1 MFLKVAFSMG
11 ILFDLNNS
19 NNVSTEFNRS
29 IALTHNDIHNS
40 KTKLNPNVIIVNYE
54 GKIDELNSIVDKTS
68 TDANLVFIRVPSS
81 ESSISLVK
89 SFDFEKINGIL
100 VDSEYLVDSKDLDI
114 AITISEIDRYLR
126 SVVYNNEPLRNK
138 INLLASSKRNR
149 GAYDVFKL
157 IGLGADAVGL
167 SESALI
173 SIGYDSVKK
182 FNTEKAHEKLEY
194 FVLGLQKELRLL
206 AGAAGFNS
214 ISSTLTGNREL
225 LRSVDLDPS
234 IRIRLNVKPGGAP

>member
-1 MFLKVAFSMG
+1 NVCDFLKIDGAQVTRPSIDPYREPIETSCYLGNGKVRLSLPIFFGSISESDSIRDMFLKVAFSMG

-19 NNVSTEFNRS
+19 NNVNAEFNRS

-54 GKIDELNSIVDKTS
+54 GNMDELNSIVDKLS
-68 TDANLVFIRVPSS
+68 TDNNLIFIRVPSS

-100 VDSEYLVDSKDLDI
+100 VDSEHLVDSKNLDI

-182 FNTEKAHEKLEY
+182 FNTEKAH
-194 FVLGLQKELRLL
+194 
-206 AGAAGFNS
+206 
-214 ISSTLTGNREL
+214 
-225 LRSVDLDPS
+225 
-234 IRIRLNVKPGGAP
+234 